1 MQHPREFAFLRS
13 TLLSFVALPFVALP
27 IVALS
32 TAACSGGD
40 SKNIADAGIPDAVP
54 APDATSIAPTL
65 FTPRTDLS
73 DSELADQALALMGLG
88 STPAANNCEDCH
100 GLTRQRMRYWQAITD
115 VSITSCYADLNLETQ
130 AAAKA
135 AIDCMRKV
143 PGDDS
148 SMYHPE
154 NVGIFSTG
162 AHLPWFD
169 FAFRRA
175 FGEGYQ
181 TEYDNFLAMAG
192 MPRGNQP
199 PFTQD
204 QFDIIATWFTRG
216 VPEVDAKIP
225 NEGVP
230 TECLPGVTAAV
241 GAHVADMKI
250 NGWQAIN
257 EQNSLLMVGCAG
269 AATTL
274 ECLSAYP
281 SYAEASVSSG
291 WSNSVAGQQIRILRE
306 SGYSSSFWTRSS
318 ADGRFVGN
326 GAQSGGANSR
336 VVDLQ
341 RDVSIPGSG
350 FYDPAFLPDNTGF
363 MFHENGAYLCDQNL
377 LVSEPTEINYSSDP
391 DCSATQNVGL
401 YQHLGAGVEGNDYWA
416 VAGPFAN
423 DNGGHNVTRRDP
435 ETDFSNGSAI
445 DLTPIIHNGTNY
457 VDKPTQTFSTPLQ
470 GDAVLST
477 SSQMVISRQRGPSQ
491 RQLGYVMR
499 KINST
504 PVGDGYQIELEEVAR
519 YCINGGKPAFSYD
532 DRWMVLHHYIGNSD
546 AQELG
551 FTDASDPGFSGYANQ
566 AGSNIYLVDTLTG
579 ESTRITHMEPGQYAL
594 YPHFR
599 SDGWIYFMVRTL
611 GQGSEHIVASDAAL
625 RLQAAEL

>member
-1 MQHPREFAFLRS
+1 MQHLREFAFLRS
-13 TLLSFVALPFVALP
+13 TLLP
-27 IVALS
+27 IVALGALAS
-32 TAACSGGD
+32 AACSGGSSD
-40 SKNIADAGIPDAVP
+40 PADAGIPDAVP

-65 FTPRTDLS
+65 FTPRDDLTDS
-73 DSELADQALALMGLG
+73 DLADQALALMGLG
-88 STPAANNCEDCH
+88 SDPAENNCEDCH
-100 GLTRQRMRYWQAITD
+100 GLTRSRMRYWQAITD

-135 AIDCMRKV
+135 AIDCMRLV
-143 PGDDS
+143 PGDDG
-148 SMYHPE
+148 SMFHAE
-154 NVGIFSTG
+154 NAAIFSTG

-175 FGEGYQ
+175 LGEDYQ

-192 MPRGNQP
+192 MPRGNQE
-199 PFTQD
+199 PFTQAE
-204 QFDIIATWFTRG
+204 FDIIASWFTRG

-225 NEGVP
+225 SEGVP

-241 GAHVADMKI
+241 GAHVADMQV
-250 NGWQAIN
+250 NGWRAIN
-257 EQNSLLMVGCAG
+257 EQNNLLMFGCDG

-274 ECLSAYP
+274 DCLSTYP
-281 SYAEASVSSG
+281 SHSDAGFSSG
-291 WSNSVAGQQIRILRE
+291 WSNGVADQQLRILRE
-306 SGYSSSFWTRSS
+306 SGYQSSFWTRSS

-350 FYDPAFLPDNTGF
+350 FYDPAFLPDNSGF
-363 MFHENGAYLCDQNL
+363 MFHENGAYLCDQSL
-377 LVSEPTEINYSSDP
+377 LVSEPDEIIYSSDP
-391 DCSATQNVGL
+391 ACSATQNVGL

-423 DNGGHNVTRRDP
+423 DNGGHNVSRRDP

-445 DLTPIIHNGTNY
+445 DLTPIIHNGTNF

-491 RQLGYVMR
+491 KQLGYVMR

-504 PVGDGYQIELEEVAR
+504 PVGEGYQIELEEVAR
-519 YCINGGKPAFSYD
+519 YCINGSKPAFSYD

-546 AQELG
+546 AVELG
-551 FTDASDPGFSGYANQ
+551 FTDASDPGFSEYASQ
-566 AGSNIYLVDTLTG
+566 AGANVYLVDTLTG
-579 ESTRITHMEPGQYAL
+579 ESTRITNMAPGQYAL

-625 RLQAAEL
+625 RVEATENLGL